1 MIVKEKDLVL
11 ELRRQKRH
19 VAVARRNKRR
29 AEAMA
34 RERDIVF
41 RDLDRELDYAIA
53 SDKDPKDPLPLIAEE
68 DAEKSNLPST

>member
-1 MIVKEKDLVL
+1 MIVKDKDLAL

-53 SDKDPKDPLPLIAEE
+53 SDKDPLPLIAEE